1 MAPLLLAPAVLSAG
15 NFMNRRL
22 KANKGHDIIKAAEF
36 RSYIR
41 RAHMLDTI
49 PNEKQMAA
57 LLGKPLYDV
66 WNQPCAL
73 IEEAYDMDR
82 LWNQGGR
89 HGLMNIRIAGA
100 AKRCARYMQ

>member
-1 MAPLLLAPAVLSAG
+1 
-15 NFMNRRL
+15 
-22 KANKGHDIIKAAEF
+22 
-36 RSYIR
+36 
-41 RAHMLDTI
+41 MLDAI

-82 LWNQGGR
+82 L
-89 HGLMNIRIAGA
+89 
-100 AKRCARYMQ
+100 